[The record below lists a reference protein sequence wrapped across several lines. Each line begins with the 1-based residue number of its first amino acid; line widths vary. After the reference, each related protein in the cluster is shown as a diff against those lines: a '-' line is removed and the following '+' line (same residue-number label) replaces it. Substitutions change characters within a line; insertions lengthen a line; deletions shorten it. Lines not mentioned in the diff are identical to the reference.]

1 MMLQGWIWFYNDDG
15 DGDGD
20 GDGNGGNGDGD
31 EIDNDIQEMGA
42 HLVAHGDGVKDV
54 SFAVE
59 DLEGIM
65 IQCRKKGVCVMIM
78 MSVEMFWMGMEGG
91 KTPGRHFLILHLLI
105 SWWCTLKSRR
115 RLGQADLI
123 GEVEF
128 RRQLVSEIWK
138 SKQF

>member
-1 MMLQGWIWFYNDDG
+1 MMLQGWIWFYND

-91 KTPGRHFLILHLLI
+91 KN
-105 SWWCTLKSRR
+105 SWSSLSDPSS
-115 RLGQADLI
+115 LD
-123 GEVEF
+123 
-128 RRQLVSEIWK
+128 
-138 SKQF
+138 